1 MEFVQ
6 CRYPYEKI
14 RNLVFH
20 RLMLCAKSI
29 RHSTNMRRPRPST
42 KSIQKALQ
50 TLEQN
55 KILEKRRRRLYNRK
69 YRKSFFF
76 ISVWVG
82 RLLYFSLFVIVCST
96 HEIINTT
103 RQEVLNNCEIEEYQ
117 AHSRRGSYQVTEV
130 SLETQYGHYF
140 AKLINVDLPKLVTG
154 DTVIIVRN
162 YYGKPIY
169 FTQKSWSLMYGLTN
183 NLIFYSFILFPTFVS
198 FFFNDGLD
206 RFTDK
211 LLLLIWAADVIAIS
225 LYFLTSFQLTF
236 AFSKQHQASACGW
249 TTRASAYI
257 NACFADSFFPPRRIA
272 SAKKHVSSYVSLVR
286 VDT

>member
-1 MEFVQ
+1 
-6 CRYPYEKI
+6 
-14 RNLVFH
+14 
-20 RLMLCAKSI
+20 MLCAKSI

-225 LYFLTSFQLTF
+225 LYFLTSF
-236 AFSKQHQASACGW
+236 
-249 TTRASAYI
+249 
-257 NACFADSFFPPRRIA
+257 
-272 SAKKHVSSYVSLVR
+272 
-286 VDT
+286 